1 VRSSVQQKRRKAIG
15 DCLIPYSL
23 RTKCIRVIQIPRHQK
38 EARLTPEEVER
49 MKKLC
54 KQIETE
60 QDPDKF
66 SQLVLE
72 LDELLARK
80 NKRLDDSED

>member
-1 VRSSVQQKRRKAIG
+1 M
-15 DCLIPYSL
+15 
-23 RTKCIRVIQIPRHQK
+23 
-38 EARLTPEEVER
+38 TPEEVER

-60 QDPDKF
+60 QNPDKF

>member
-1 VRSSVQQKRRKAIG
+1 
-15 DCLIPYSL
+15 
-23 RTKCIRVIQIPRHQK
+23 VIQIPRHQK

>member
-1 VRSSVQQKRRKAIG
+1 MRSSVQQKRRKAIG

-23 RTKCIRVIQIPRHQK
+23 GRNAFGVIQIPRHQK